1 MKKVLALVLAML
13 LLATMATSAV
23 AEGTPIRWL
32 STGDAA
38 AKAIEDGDRIIAA
51 IDEKFGIDLTAQYVP
66 ENNVE
71 KVNVAMASGDFP
83 DIVTGYYGTS
93 ATQSWIDNSMV
104 IPLNSYM
111 DKYPNLKAWLES
123 YSWSAIDGVYYGL
136 PFITQYAVANALIS
150 MRKDWLDN
158 LGLAYPTNLDEMKA
172 VLTAFTTGDPDKNG
186 QADTYGITGIKPIG
200 NFNWA
205 FYAYGR
211 QYSDYGLN
219 ADGQI
224 IPWFEDACFIP
235 GMTYLKELWDVGVID
250 KEFVLNDQSKMEE
263 KFYQGKVGAV
273 PFPLYRNLTRH
284 ETNLKTIFPEAS
296 MVYGLP
302 PVGPD
307 GVSFGLN
314 PQGRTGMMTC
324 ITAACK
330 EPEKA
335 IAFLDFMVSPEGND
349 LVRLGIP
356 GVHYTKNADGTITYN
371 MEERTKDSFADN
383 GWAHPLAWGSL
394 YWPLESSYMPETELN
409 RERALETVALATQ
422 AQKPALVNRKTSL
435 EIENGSAL
443 DDIYNQYFVDILQG
457 KYTVEDGAKRLSE
470 EWRSQGGEEL
480 LVELNTVY
488 QASK

>member
-1 MKKVLALVLAML
+1 
-13 LLATMATSAV
+13 
-23 AEGTPIRWL
+23 
-32 STGDAA
+32 
-38 AKAIEDGDRIIAA
+38 
-51 IDEKFGIDLTAQYVP
+51 
-66 ENNVE
+66 
-71 KVNVAMASGDFP
+71 
-83 DIVTGYYGTS
+83 
-93 ATQSWIDNSMV
+93 
-104 IPLNSYM
+104 
-111 DKYPNLKAWLES
+111 
-123 YSWSAIDGVYYGL
+123 
-136 PFITQYAVANALIS
+136 
-150 MRKDWLDN
+150 
-158 LGLAYPTNLDEMKA
+158 
-172 VLTAFTTGDPDKNG
+172 
-186 QADTYGITGIKPIG
+186 
-200 NFNWA
+200 
-205 FYAYGR
+205 
-211 QYSDYGLN
+211 
-219 ADGQI
+219 
-224 IPWFEDACFIP
+224 
-235 GMTYLKELWDVGVID
+235 
-250 KEFVLNDQSKMEE
+250 
-263 KFYQGKVGAV
+263 
-273 PFPLYRNLTRH
+273 
-284 ETNLKTIFPEAS
+284 
-296 MVYGLP
+296 
-302 PVGPD
+302 
-307 GVSFGLN
+307 
-314 PQGRTGMMTC
+314 GMMTC
-324 ITAACK
+324 ITAAFK